1 MDNRFVVF
9 LTNGDGWHNYH
20 HAFPVN
26 YSSAEIGGSTRWDI
40 NARLIEFFA
49 KVGWAWD
56 LKTPKHNLIKMTM
69 EKKGDGSILS
79 SMIT

>member
-1 MDNRFVVF
+1 MVF

-20 HAFPVN
+20 HSFPVD
-26 YSSAEIGGSTRWDI
+26 YRSAEIGGSTRYDI

-49 KVGWAWD
+49 KIGWAWD
-56 LKTPKHNLIKMTM
+56 LKMPKESLVKATM
-69 EKKGDGSILS
+69 RARGDGSVAS